1 MKGTVTCVHTWNY
14 EKEGKQKIG
23 RSIDLQSIDAVNE
36 SDGRGNATIGYPM
49 ENIYIPTSFHMSDSE
64 LGNLV
69 GSNVEIIYE
78 KRIGQ
83 KYETLSDIK
92 ELSGDVR

>member
-14 EKEGKQKIG
+14 EKDGKQKTG
-23 RSIDLQSIDAVNE
+23 RSIDIQSIDPINE

-49 ENIYIPTSFHMSDSE
+49 ENIYIPMSFHMSDAE

-83 KYETLSDIK
+83 KFETLSDIK
-92 ELSGDVR
+92 ELTSDVR

>member
-14 EKEGKQKIG
+14 EKDGKQKIG
-23 RSIDLQSIDAVNE
+23 RSIDIQSIEAVNE
-36 SDGRGNATIGYPM
+36 SDGRGNAIIGYPM
-49 ENIYIPTSFHMSDSE
+49 ENVYIPTSFRMSDAE

-78 KRIGQ
+78 KRIG
-83 KYETLSDIK
+83 KKFETLSDIIV
-92 ELSGDVR
+92 LSDDVR

>member
-23 RSIDLQSIDAVNE
+23 RSIDIQSIEAINE

-49 ENIYIPTSFHMSDSE
+49 ENIYIPPSFRMSDIDLS
-64 LGNLV
+64 NLV
-69 GSNVEIIYE
+69 GDNVEIIYE

-83 KYETLSDIK
+83 KYETLSDIIV
-92 ELSGDVR
+92 LSDDVR